1 MPLLVA
7 PIPPQETVAES
18 LVDLSEEPLAIETDD
33 LTTPA
38 KDSKLW
44 MLLAAAA
51 GAFAMLFVRRRP
63 AAVRVEPKAP

>member
-7 PIPPQETVAES
+7 PLPPQEPVADS
-18 LVDLSEEPLAIETDD
+18 LVEMAEEPLAVETDD
-33 LTTPA
+33 LAKPA
-38 KDSKLW
+38 SESKLW

-63 AAVRVEPKAP
+63 APVRVDPKAS